1 MRNKPFYLL
10 CAFLWLAVSRVL
22 AADSTITIRG
32 YVRDN
37 GCSVAAESTNFTV
50 DLMENAAKQFNNI
63 GATTPVVPFRI
74 LLSPCGNA
82 VSAVKVGFTGVAD
95 SHNANLLALEN
106 TVSAAAG
113 LGIQLLNEQ
122 QNQIPLNAP
131 SSAISW
137 TTLTPGKPNTLN
149 FYARLMATQVPV
161 KLEMLMKWCK
171 RGYVLAA
178 MLALA
183 SATIQAADVTITVNG
198 KVVAK
203 PCTVST
209 TNATVDLGDLYSFS
223 LMSAGAAS
231 AWHDV
236 ALELTNCPVGTSRVT
251 ASFSGAA
258 DSTGY
263 YKNQGTAQNIQLELQ
278 DDSGNT
284 LNTGA
289 TKTVQVDDSS
299 QSAHFPLQVR
309 ALTVNGGATQGTIQ
323 AVISITYTYS

>member
-10 CAFLWLAVSRVL
+10 CAFLWLAVSHAL

-113 LGIQLLNEQ
+113 LGI
-122 QNQIPLNAP
+122 PLNAP

-161 KLEMLMKWCK
+161 TA
-171 RGYVLAA
+171 GH
-178 MLALA
+178 
-183 SATIQAADVTITVNG
+183 I
-198 KVVAK
+198 
-203 PCTVST
+203 
-209 TNATVDLGDLYSFS
+209 NATATFT
-223 LMSAGAAS
+223 
-231 AWHDV
+231 
-236 ALELTNCPVGTSRVT
+236 LE
-251 ASFSGAA
+251 
-258 DSTGY
+258 Y
-263 YKNQGTAQNIQLELQ
+263 Q
-278 DDSGNT
+278 
-284 LNTGA
+284 
-289 TKTVQVDDSS
+289 
-299 QSAHFPLQVR
+299 
-309 ALTVNGGATQGTIQ
+309 
-323 AVISITYTYS
+323 

>member
-10 CAFLWLAVSRVL
+10 CAFLWLAVSHAL

-95 SHNANLLALEN
+95 
-106 TVSAAAG
+106 
-113 LGIQLLNEQ
+113 
-122 QNQIPLNAP
+122 QIPINAP

-161 KLEMLMKWCK
+161 TA
-171 RGYVLAA
+171 GH
-178 MLALA
+178 
-183 SATIQAADVTITVNG
+183 I
-198 KVVAK
+198 
-203 PCTVST
+203 
-209 TNATVDLGDLYSFS
+209 NATATFT
-223 LMSAGAAS
+223 
-231 AWHDV
+231 
-236 ALELTNCPVGTSRVT
+236 LE
-251 ASFSGAA
+251 
-258 DSTGY
+258 Y
-263 YKNQGTAQNIQLELQ
+263 Q
-278 DDSGNT
+278 
-284 LNTGA
+284 
-289 TKTVQVDDSS
+289 
-299 QSAHFPLQVR
+299 
-309 ALTVNGGATQGTIQ
+309 
-323 AVISITYTYS
+323 